1 LTHRARRLTMA
12 DNSKGK
18 KNLSVIVPAYNET
31 ENIRPLCERLFVAL
45 KDAGIT
51 GELLF
56 MDDESSGSD
65 ETVKIVEELKKEG
78 HAVRIHA
85 RKKSE
90 GRGLSSAVLLG
101 FQMAVHSTM
110 LCMDAD
116 LQHEPEAVPA
126 VAGPVLDGD
135 AEFTVGSRNVAGGGC
150 GFEWSLFR
158 RILSWGA
165 TLLAWPVAASTD
177 PMSGFFCTTKAVLK
191 RAKHINPI
199 GFKIGLE
206 IAARCRAHPVKD
218 VAITFQDRAAG
229 ESKMSG
235 KMMTQYLEQL
245 SPLYWDKYGY
255 MLFVFALT
263 LVFVALYIL
272 RLFFSML
279 F

>member
-1 LTHRARRLTMA
+1 MA
-12 DNSKGK
+12 GNKGK
-18 KNLSVIVPAYNET
+18 KNLSVVVPTYNET
-31 ENIRPLCERLFVAL
+31 ENIRPLCERLFVSL
-45 KDAGIT
+45 QGAGIT

-56 MDDESSGSD
+56 MDDESTGSD
-65 ETVKIVEELKKEG
+65 ASVKIVDELKKEG
-78 HAVRIHA
+78 HAVRIHC
-85 RKKSE
+85 RKRSE

-101 FQMAVHSTM
+101 FEMAVHSTM

-116 LQHEPEAVPA
+116 LQHEPESVPA
-126 VAGPVLDGD
+126 VAGPVLEGD

-177 PMSGFFCTTKAVLK
+177 PMSGFFCVTKPVLK
-191 RAKHINPI
+191 RAKHVNPI

-206 IAARCRAHPVKD
+206 IMARCRCYPVKD

-245 SPLYWDKYGY
+245 APLYWDKYGY
-255 MLFVFALT
+255 MLFVM
-263 LVFVALYIL
+263 LVSLVAVVLYIL
-272 RLFFSML
+272 RLFSRML